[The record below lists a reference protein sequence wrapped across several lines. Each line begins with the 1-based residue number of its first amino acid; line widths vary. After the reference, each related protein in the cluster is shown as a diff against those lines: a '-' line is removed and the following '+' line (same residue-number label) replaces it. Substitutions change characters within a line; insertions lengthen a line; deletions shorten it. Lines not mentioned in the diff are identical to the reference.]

1 MVKNTERSMSVRI
14 YKCGWLRDIE
24 VVLIEVD
31 LIEVDLN
38 EVELENMELMSLCD
52 RDQDISGFI

>member
-14 YKCGWLRDIE
+14 YRRGWLRDI
-24 VVLIEVD
+24 
-31 LIEVDLN
+31 
-38 EVELENMELMSLCD
+38 EVELENMELMILCN

>member
-14 YKCGWLRDIE
+14 YRRGWLRDIE
-24 VVLIEVD
+24 VY
-31 LIEVDLN
+31 LN
-38 EVELENMELMSLCD
+38 DVELENMELMILCN